1 MFLPWKPRLAILAR
15 IRMPS
20 LLEKAQAGAKKL
32 LRLKSKPASVELA
45 KYRNFLKVESHRLKI
60 AHRAGGRGR
69 DIAKARA
76 EILDLAVQY
85 LFDEILRVRPKPAE
99 DKSCLSIV
107 AYGGYGRGELSPCS
121 DLDVMVL
128 HNRPGLSPGRKH
140 EWLIDFCQTFFRS
153 LTDVRLKILPVTR
166 SIPDCVHVANED
178 MQSKT
183 ALIETRLIAGN
194 KALFDKMTQAL
205 LAKCVHRREK
215 TYIAARLK
223 DQQLR
228 REKFGNS
235 PYMQEPNIKNG
246 CGGLRDYQNLLWM
259 AFFKKRCLTME
270 DLLSHQMI
278 DRAEYRRLTVA
289 YDYLLRVRNEMHYL
303 ANRPKEVLQRVLQP
317 RVAYSFG
324 FTDRSPS
331 RRLEAFMHEVYT
343 HLRNIYLLSR
353 TLEQRMALSSTTNS
367 GLETISNFL
376 KRRKPILLDGFEFKN
391 GQILLANP
399 RAFKEQPR
407 RLMRVF
413 RHAQQR
419 GLRLCPD
426 LTYALRSQLTLADR
440 AFLQDAN
447 VRETF
452 IEILNQKGNVA
463 RTLRTMHEVGLL
475 GKYLP
480 EFGKLTGKVQ
490 HEFYHVYTADE
501 HTIVCLE
508 HLDQILEAAKPPHS
522 NYKKPLERLNRP
534 YLLYLALILHDAGK
548 AAARRRSSNH
558 SCAGAAI
565 AKRAGRRLGLSAED
579 TQTLCFLVE
588 QHLTMALISQRRD
601 IEDPKVIQSFAE
613 LVQGSEHL
621 DLLTLLTFSD
631 SMATSREMWNGFK
644 DALLRSLHHQAYKI
658 LSGDTSQ
665 RIAEHKLRLHLRRKI
680 EAKLPSNIRSDE
692 VDAHFETLPDRYFH
706 INRPGEILTDV
717 HRVHRFMSRQTRL
730 GEHPLDPVVSWRQ
743 ARNRGYSIL
752 HVATWD
758 YPRVFAKL
766 SGALAATGINI
777 LSAKIFSRTDGIIL
791 DTFAVV
797 DAVSGSLVGPERRD
811 SFHANAAKILMNQVN
826 LDRLVAQAPKA
837 APLYQSLED
846 ETIPTHIQFDNQT
859 SERRTIIDI
868 DTEDRV
874 GLLYFIATVLAE
886 FELDLSLAKIST
898 ERGAAIDSF
907 YVKDATGE
915 KIRDAETQKQI
926 IQQLLN
932 AIANA
937 GGPDNN
943 SWLKS
948 TARSGIQN

>member
-1 MFLPWKPRLAILAR
+1 MATLAR
-15 IRMPS
+15 IQMPS

-32 LRLKSKPASVELA
+32 LRPKSNPASVELP

-60 AHRAGGRGR
+60 AHRAGGGGR
-69 DIAKARA
+69 AIAKARA

-85 LFDEILRVRPKPAE
+85 LFDEILQVRPKPAG
-99 DKSCLSIV
+99 DKNRLSII
-107 AYGGYGRGELSPCS
+107 AYGGYGRSELSPCS

-128 HNRPGLSPGRKH
+128 HNRPGLSPGGKH
-140 EWLIDFCQTFFRS
+140 EWMIDFCQTFFRS
-153 LTDVRLKILPVTR
+153 LIDIRLKILPVTR
-166 SIPDCVHVANED
+166 SIQDCVHVANED

-183 ALIETRLIAGN
+183 ALIETRLVAGD
-194 KALFDKMTQAL
+194 KSLFDKMRQTL

-259 AFFKKRCLTME
+259 AFFKKRCRTME
-270 DLLSHQMI
+270 DLLRHQMI
-278 DRAEYRRLTVA
+278 DRAEHRRLTAA

-353 TLEQRMALSSTTNS
+353 ALEQRMALSPENG

-376 KRRKPILLDGFEFKN
+376 KRRKPILMDGFEFKN

-426 LTYALRSQLTLADR
+426 LAYALGSQLTLADR
-440 AFLQDAN
+440 AFLRDAN

-463 RTLRTMHEVGLL
+463 RTLRAMHEVGLL

-522 NYKKPLERLNRP
+522 NYKKLLERLNRP

-548 AAARRRSSNH
+548 ASGRRSLDH
-558 SCAGAAI
+558 SCAGASI
-565 AKRAGRRLGLSAED
+565 AKRAAGRLGLAAED
-579 TQTLCFLVE
+579 AQTLCFLVE

-601 IEDPKVIQSFAE
+601 IEDPKVIQSFATLAQE
-613 LVQGSEHL
+613 SEHL
-621 DLLTLLTFSD
+621 DLLALLTFSD
-631 SMATSREMWNGFK
+631 SMATSQEMWNGFK

-658 LSGDTSQ
+658 LSGDTTQ
-665 RIAEHKLRLHLRRKI
+665 RMAEHKLRLHLRRQIESKI
-680 EAKLPSNIRSDE
+680 PSNIHADE
-692 VDAHFETLPDRYFH
+692 MDAHFKTLPDRYFH
-706 INRPGEILTDV
+706 TNRPGEILADIG
-717 HRVHRFMSRQTRL
+717 RVHRFMSRQTRL
-730 GEHPLDPVVSWRQ
+730 SEHPLDPVVSWRQ

-752 HVATWD
+752 QVATWD

-766 SGALAATGINI
+766 AGALAATGINI
-777 LSAKIFSRTDGIIL
+777 LSAKIFSRSDGIIL

-811 SFHANAAKILMNQVN
+811 SFHANAAKILMNQVHLN
-826 LDRLVAQAPKA
+826 RLVAQAPKA
-837 APLYQSLED
+837 ARLYQSLED
-846 ETIPTHIQFDNQT
+846 ETIPTRIQFDNQT

-874 GLLYFIATVLAE
+874 GLLYFLATALAE

-907 YVKDATGE
+907 YVKDAEGE
-915 KIRDAETQKQI
+915 KIRDAETQEKITQR
-926 IQQLLN
+926 LLN
-932 AIANA
+932 AIAKA
-937 GGPDNN
+937 GGPDDT
-943 SWLKS
+943 SSLKCA
-948 TARSGIQN
+948 ARSGMQN